1 MKPLIPL
8 IVTSILINSSIADEP
23 RVIIP
28 VLKLEEQIYFTDTQ
42 GIANPS
48 NIIKSKP
55 LDNIK
60 IYLPDGTELIG
71 LVTKT
76 EETNREI
83 LKVFGDIQNKEN
95 TGFGFVL
102 TKDGIFAGAVVFRDT
117 DEVFKL
123 EYVESAKGFMLIKSA
138 KKKAIELSQNKSL
151 TIPKILL

>member
-8 IVTSILINSSIADEP
+8 IVTSIFINSSIADEP

-48 NIIKSKP
+48 NIIKAKP

-60 IYLPDGTELIG
+60 IYLSDGTELIG

-151 TIPKILL
+151 TIPKVLL

>member
-151 TIPKILL
+151 TIPKVLL

>member
-8 IVTSILINSSIADEP
+8 IITSILVNASIADEP

-28 VLKLEEQIYFTDTQ
+28 VLNLEEQIYLTDKT
-42 GIANPS
+42 GLASPA

-55 LDNIK
+55 RDNIV

-76 EETNREI
+76 EEINREI
-83 LKVFGDIQNKEN
+83 IKVFGDIQNKNN

-117 DEVFKL
+117 DEVHKL
-123 EYVESAKGFMLIKSA
+123 EYVEAAKGFMLIKSA
-138 KKKAIELSQNKSL
+138 KKKSIEISKNKSL
-151 TIPKILL
+151 TITKPLV

>member
-48 NIIKSKP
+48 NIIKAKP

-60 IYLPDGTELIG
+60 IYLSDGTELLG

-123 EYVESAKGFMLIKSA
+123 EYVESVKGFMLIKSA

-151 TIPKILL
+151 TIPKVLL